1 MLELISETNYR
12 ETMENT
18 VEPKLASIRE
28 ELSLPLED
36 GGALHAELYEQPTA
50 TRAVV
55 VLHGYTESGEKFREM
70 TWYFL
75 QSGFNVYAID
85 HRGHGRSARAVD
97 ETWLTHVDHFSD
109 YVRDLEAFM
118 DRVVLPRAQNLPLCL
133 YAHSMGGAV
142 GSMMLQ
148 RHPKMFAR
156 AVLTAP
162 MIAPSSA
169 PFPSWAGA
177 AIAKFMCAIGKTR
190 EMAFIGKPFDPQ
202 SETFEASFGTGRAR
216 FDYYERKRLEN
227 RHLQNCAPTY
237 GWVREAIGVT
247 KVLLNRA
254 LDRQIETPLLLCQAA
269 RDTVVRLPEQN
280 KFVSLLPHAQ
290 LRAFDA
296 KHEIYMSDDTVM
308 REYVP
313 AVIAFLRG

>member
-18 VEPKLASIRE
+18 VEPKLALIRE

-36 GGALHAELYEQPTA
+36 GGALHAELYEQPAA

-85 HRGHGRSARAVD
+85 HRGHGKSARSVD
-97 ETWLTHVDHFSD
+97 ETWLTHVDLFSD
-109 YVRDLEAFM
+109 YVNDLEAFM
-118 DRVVLPRAQNLPLCL
+118 NHVVLPRTKALPLCL

-148 RHPKMFAR
+148 RHPQMFAC

-169 PFPSWAGA
+169 PFPSWMGAG
-177 AIAKFMCAIGKTR
+177 IAKFMCAIGKTK
-190 EMAFIGKPFDPQ
+190 EMAFIGKPFDPKN
-202 SETFEASFGTGRAR
+202 ETFEASFGTSRAR
-216 FDYYERKRLEN
+216 FDYYARKRLEN
-227 RHLQNCAPTY
+227 AHLQNNAPTY
-237 GWVREAIGVT
+237 GWVKEAVGVT
-247 KVLLNRA
+247 KVLLNPEA
-254 LDRQIETPLLLCQAA
+254 DRQIQTPLLLCQASQ
-269 RDTVVRLPEQN
+269 DTVVRLPEQN
-280 KFVSLLPHAQ
+280 QFVSLLPHAQ

-296 KHEIYMSDDTVM
+296 KHEIYMSGDDVM

-313 AVIAFLRG
+313 AVIGFLRG